1 MDKNTL
7 NIKNTFKD
15 RTTKKPKQY
24 REKNLL
30 KPMVQNNEPDSIMQ
44 FNVRTDLEKDKKV
57 RPKKIFQNYTPPK
70 GIKTKKSTK

>member
-1 MDKNTL
+1 MDKNNL

-30 KPMVQNNEPDSIMQ
+30 KPMVQNNEPDSIR
-44 FNVRTDLEKDKKV
+44 N
-57 RPKKIFQNYTPPK
+57 
-70 GIKTKKSTK
+70 

>member
-15 RTTKKPKQY
+15 RTQKKPKQY
-24 REKNLL
+24 SEKNLL

-44 FNVRTDLEKDKKV
+44 FNVRTDLDKDKKV
-57 RPKKIFQNYTPPK
+57 RPKKIFQDYVPPNK
-70 GIKTKKSTK
+70 KKLKKST